1 MLSIIYADLPEYA
14 FAVDVYGD
22 WVHVQEYKPPKSIPE
37 HKAQQRVVDMLQV
50 LPQVL
55 DIPAKQL
62 VLKQRQRQ
70 KGAQQYQPLAR
81 DKKTHIVQ
89 EGRAKIQVNL
99 HDYLDTGLFL
109 DHRRLR
115 LLFAG
120 TLKGKR
126 LLNCF
131 CYTGVFSVQAALGGA
146 ITCNVDL
153 SKTYLQWAKDNFQLN
168 QLPIHQHQFIQA
180 DCMTWLER
188 DPDEKFDVVL
198 LDPPSFS
205 NSKRMEQVLD
215 VQRDHV
221 ILIQQ
226 GMKHLTDDGVL
237 YFSTNLQSFQLYDA
251 IKTDYCI
258 QDITHQTVDEDFNRP
273 KKPHQCF
280 KIKKM

>member
-1 MLSIIYADLPEYA
+1 
-14 FAVDVYGD
+14 
-22 WVHVQEYKPPKSIPE
+22 
-37 HKAQQRVVDMLQV
+37 
-50 LPQVL
+50 
-55 DIPAKQL
+55 
-62 VLKQRQRQ
+62 
-70 KGAQQYQPLAR
+70 
-81 DKKTHIVQ
+81 
-89 EGRAKIQVNL
+89 
-99 HDYLDTGLFL
+99 
-109 DHRRLR
+109 
-115 LLFAG
+115 
-120 TLKGKR
+120 
-126 LLNCF
+126 
-131 CYTGVFSVQAALGGA
+131 
-146 ITCNVDL
+146 
-153 SKTYLQWAKDNFQLN
+153 
-168 QLPIHQHQFIQA
+168 
-180 DCMTWLER
+180 MTWLER